1 MITPLDD
8 YVDHYR
14 KLGWVP
20 IPMHDVKSGQCSCKH
35 GSNCHHSGKH
45 PRVLLP
51 AAIDADAATWH
62 NWIKRWPNMN
72 LAVMTGSSSGIFV
85 VDIDPRHSGDINFE
99 KFCQQHG
106 LPPTTLQAESG
117 GGGRHLFFRYP
128 TEGGI
133 KSGANVLGEGIDIRG
148 DGGIIIVEPSVTKG
162 AYKWL

>member
-1 MITPLDD
+1 MITPLED

-20 IPMHDVKSGQCSCKH
+20 IPMHDVKSGRCSCKKDSKCPH
-35 GSNCHHSGKH
+35 TGKH
-45 PRVLLP
+45 PRVLLQ
-51 AAIDADAATWH
+51 AAIDADAATWQD
-62 NWIKRWPNMN
+62 WIKRWPNMN
-72 LAVMTGSSSGIFV
+72 LAVMTGAPTGIFV

-106 LPPTTLQAESG
+106 LPPPTLQAESG

-128 TEGGI
+128 TEGRI